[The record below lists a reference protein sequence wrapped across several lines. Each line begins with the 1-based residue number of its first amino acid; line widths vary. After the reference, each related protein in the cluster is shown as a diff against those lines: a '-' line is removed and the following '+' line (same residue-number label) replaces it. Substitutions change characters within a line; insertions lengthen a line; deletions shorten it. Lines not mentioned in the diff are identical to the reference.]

1 MENLLKDGTIPR
13 HCERRAKVQKRAKVT
28 LLDRQDGHR
37 RIVNM
42 VVRKGTKAKA
52 AGLIGSPAVL
62 KMMDEG
68 LTMKTA
74 TRKKT
79 KKTTDPCFQKHRVNQ
94 NILPVQQ
101 FQNCKTWSFE
111 RVSALLITI

>member
-37 RIVNM
+37 RTMNM
-42 VVRKGTKAKA
+42 VVRKRTKAKA
-52 AGLIGSPAVL
+52 AGLIESRGIL
-62 KMMDEG
+62 KKIDSEG
-68 LTMKTA
+68 LTAKTA

-79 KKTTDPCFQKHRVNQ
+79 KKRTTDPCFQKHRVN
-94 NILPVQQ
+94 N
-101 FQNCKTWSFE
+101 
-111 RVSALLITI
+111 